1 MIGGGTCIARFLIR
15 LNKRQAY
22 QWMKIFALANAIQ
35 HADFTNEK
43 QVRKIVR
50 RVGKVSNDRQI
61 TQELEDKI
69 VNSIIQDGASLD
81 FEKLARMMK

>member
-1 MIGGGTCIARFLIR
+1 MHRGFFNSIEQKTGVS
-15 LNKRQAY
+15 
-22 QWMKIFALANAIQ
+22 MEEIFALANAIQ

-50 RVGKVSNDRQI
+50 RVGKISKRQI

-69 VNSIIQDGASLD
+69 VQSIIQDGDSLD
-81 FEKLARMMK
+81 FDKITKMMK